1 MVDTRSGGMTQKKDG
16 EGAMIKTDVV
26 TTDIN
31 TGAFCLAQ
39 PGARLEGLQQIAPGR
54 FEIKLSNVPE
64 EAERDFLND
73 APVGARSLFAAQG
86 AIRTALTAAMR
97 RART

>member
-1 MVDTRSGGMTQKKDG
+1 MV
-16 EGAMIKTDVV
+16 KTEVV

-31 TGAFCLAQ
+31 TAAFCLAQ
-39 PGARLEGLQQIAPGR
+39 NGARLENLKQVAPGR
-54 FEIKLSNVPE
+54 FEIKLSGVPE
-64 EAERDFLND
+64 TAEQDFLND